1 MRFAWE
7 TKKEKILRGF
17 EISAGKKLEGIRL
30 INELADR
37 VLTTRQKIMRQK
49 LRNSNGYH

>member
-1 MRFAWE
+1 MRFSWE

-17 EISAGKKLEGIRL
+17 EISAEKKLEGIRL

-37 VLTTRQKIMRQK
+37 VLTKQQKIMRQK
-49 LRNSNGYH
+49 LRDCNG

>member
-7 TKKEKILRGF
+7 TKKEKILKGF
-17 EISAGKKLEGIRL
+17 KISAEKKLEGIRL

-37 VLTTRQKIMRQK
+37 VLTKQQKIMRQK
-49 LRNSNGYH
+49 LRNCNGY

>member
-1 MRFAWE
+1 LKFGWE

-17 EISAGKKLEGIRL
+17 GISAEKKLEGIRL

-37 VLTTRQKIMRQK
+37 VLTKRQKIMRQK
-49 LRNSNGYH
+49 IRNCNGH